1 MHLKVVPA
9 LSLFPAMDF
18 IMKTSFLLCQNFE
31 ENDPWMLENNFDRM
45 HMLQLVHPE
54 ELLMLD

>member
-1 MHLKVVPA
+1 LKVVPA

-18 IMKTSFLLCQNFE
+18 TMKTSFLQRQSFV
-31 ENDPWMLENNFDRM
+31 ENDPWKLENNFDRM

-54 ELLMLD
+54 ELLMLN